1 MNNEEIMKGLNM
13 AIGGLSMIREALLE
27 QDSVSSPVAVWK
39 SEKVE
44 EPLEVVETSEDL
56 RASLQ
61 HMKYNEFKKYA
72 ASLGVKCTGSRDE
85 ILERILALKSGENS
99 DEQSSEG
106 AETTEVVVEKTPE
119 KSDSV
124 SKVKRKTAEEVEEDS
139 RDEFDKQA
147 EEIAETTDVGDIL
160 EALDDVGIKAT
171 KKNYLSKL
179 AEALRKGLIEADDS
193 DEEDSE
199 DEVEETEEELPFED
213 ETSSEKDA
221 DEDSDDKELD
231 DIDEDYYFP
240 QYDPEGFNDP
250 EGSYMTDERAEKI
263 HETVGS
269 ILSNYEDESL
279 TSDEVEKY
287 IEEHATQEEIDLL
300 GEDYTEEDAL
310 KLYIELVKRTI
321 DNDGEEHDTHD
332 PYEIGEDNFCCG
344 HKLKYM
350 KKTGNYYCELCG
362 EEYEAE

>member
-1 MNNEEIMKGLNM
+1 MNKTELMKGLDM
-13 AIGGLSMIREALLE
+13 TIEGLSKIREALS
-27 QDSVSSPVAVWK
+27 D
-39 SEKVE
+39 EKTIEVKHEAITE
-44 EPLEVVETSEDL
+44 EPTVVETSEDL

-61 HMKYNEFKKYA
+61 RMKYNEFKKYA

-85 ILERILALKSGENS
+85 ILERILALKSDVKTGEV
-99 DEQSSEG
+99 E
-106 AETTEVVVEKTPE
+106 ETTEEVVEKTPD
-119 KSDSV
+119 KSDSI

-147 EEIAETTDVGDIL
+147 EEIAETTAVGDIL

-193 DEEDSE
+193 E
-199 DEVEETEEELPFED
+199 DEDDDSSAEDETEETEELPFEN
-213 ETSSEKDA
+213 ETSEEE
-221 DEDSDDKELD
+221 EDSDDEE
-231 DIDEDYYFP
+231 IDEDSYFS

-250 EGSYMTDERAEKI
+250 DGSYMTDERAEKI

-269 ILSNYEDESL
+269 IISNYEDDSL

-321 DNDGEEHDTHD
+321 DNEGEEHDTHD

>member
-1 MNNEEIMKGLNM
+1 MNNAELMKGLDM
-13 AIGGLSMIREALLE
+13 TIEGLSMIREALLE
-27 QDSVSSPVAVWK
+27 QNSVASTVAVGK

-44 EPLEVVETSEDL
+44 EPLEVVDTTEDL

-61 HMKYNEFKKYA
+61 RMKYNEFKKYA

-85 ILERILALKSGENS
+85 ILERILALKS
-99 DEQSSEG
+99 DEQSSED
-106 AETTEVVVEKTPE
+106 AETTEEVVEKTPD

-179 AEALRKGLIEADDS
+179 AEALREGLIEADDS

-199 DEVEETEEELPFED
+199 DGVEETEEELPFED

-221 DEDSDDKELD
+221 DEDSDDEEV
-231 DIDEDYYFP
+231 DEDSYFP

-250 EGSYMTDERAEKI
+250 DGSYMTDERAEKI

-269 ILSNYEDESL
+269 IISNYGDESL

>member
-1 MNNEEIMKGLNM
+1 MNNAELMKGLDM
-13 AIGGLSMIREALLE
+13 TIEGLSMIREALLE
-27 QDSVSSPVAVWK
+27 QNSVASTVAVGK

-44 EPLEVVETSEDL
+44 EPLEVVDTTEDL

-61 HMKYNEFKKYA
+61 RMKYNEFKKYA

-85 ILERILALKSGENS
+85 ILERILALKSE
-99 DEQSSEG
+99 EQSGESV
-106 AETTEVVVEKTPE
+106 ETTEEVVEKTPD

-199 DEVEETEEELPFED
+199 DEVEETEEELPFEN
-213 ETSSEKDA
+213 ETSEEEEDDSDDEEI
-221 DEDSDDKELD
+221 DEDS
-231 DIDEDYYFP
+231 YFP

-250 EGSYMTDERAEKI
+250 DGSYMTDERAEKI

-269 ILSNYEDESL
+269 IISNYEDESL

>member
-1 MNNEEIMKGLNM
+1 MNNAELMKGLDM
-13 AIGGLSMIREALLE
+13 TIEGLSMIREALLG
-27 QDSVSSPVAVWK
+27 QDSVSSTVTVGK

-44 EPLEVVETSEDL
+44 EPLEVVDTAEDL

-61 HMKYNEFKKYA
+61 RMKYNEFKKYA

-99 DEQSSEG
+99 DEQSGEIV
-106 AETTEVVVEKTPE
+106 ETTEEVVEKTPD

-179 AEALRKGLIEADDS
+179 AEALRKGLLEADDS
-193 DEEDSE
+193 EDGDDDSSSE
-199 DEVEETEEELPFED
+199 DDAEETEELPFEN
-213 ETSSEKDA
+213 ETSEEEEEEDDSDDEEI
-221 DEDSDDKELD
+221 DEDS
-231 DIDEDYYFP
+231 YFP

-250 EGSYMTDERAEKI
+250 DGSYMTDERAEKI

-269 ILSNYEDESL
+269 IISNYEDESL